1 MKKKIIKGL
10 IYLTI
15 GFIVL
20 FTLRLIYGYI
30 THPDGQRVSQNQRGE
45 LGIIISSFTGST
57 KNYANKKMS
66 RRIKDQV
73 FQVDQKYEKIA
84 TASTQTKAFKKDE
97 EKTRK
102 TIKKFSALIQFE
114 QRSGLKRYKNRK
126 LRLAI
131 GVHPD
136 KFDDMIAQIKTI
148 GKTFAIQ
155 IDKTDKTNEFKDLS
169 AKRRSLNK
177 TRESLIALKKQG
189 GKIMELIRL
198 EDRILQVEES
208 IQGLG
213 VKLGEFDAEN
223 EFCTIKFTLQER
235 VDERTHIPF
244 IQRFK
249 VALVWTVWT
258 YVVLIIILF
267 LASLSVLFVVILL
280 EKLKWLPNAMEK
292 YSK

>member
-20 FTLRLIYGYI
+20 FILRLIYGYI
-30 THPDGQRVSQNQRGE
+30 THPDGLKVSQVQRGD
-45 LGIIISSFTGST
+45 LGITRSSFTGS
-57 KNYANKKMS
+57 KRNYANNKMS
-66 RRIKDQV
+66 RRIKDRV

-84 TASTQTKAFKKDE
+84 TAATHTKAFKKDE
-97 EKTRK
+97 GKTRG
-102 TIKKFSALIQFE
+102 TIKKFKALIQFE

-126 LRLAI
+126 LRLSI

-136 KFDDMIAQIKTI
+136 KFDAMIKDIKTI
-148 GKTFAIQ
+148 GRTFAIQ

-169 AKRRSLNK
+169 AKRTSLNK
-177 TRESLIALKKQG
+177 TRTSLIALKKQG
-189 GKIMELIRL
+189 GKIKELIQL

-208 IQGLG
+208 IQNLG
-213 VKLGEFDAEN
+213 VKLGDFDAEN

-235 VDERTHIPF
+235 INERANIPF

-249 VALVWTVWT
+249 VAFVWTVWA
-258 YVVLIIILF
+258 YFSLIIILF
-267 LASLSVLFVVILL
+267 LASLSILFIVILL
-280 EKLKWLPNAMEK
+280 EKLKWLPNAIEK